1 MKIKPLNELNFSEKI
16 PNSLHIESTLRQE
29 DMSSDSKNNQKSKT
43 KSILIISVLLI
54 GGMIL
59 FATDLTLINAKA
71 EQVVTTGNT
80 PTKLSPEVTQDTIAT
95 STAAEEQLLDRLARE
110 YPAPSLRVDQES
122 QQTHQEQKAI
132 QNQNSQLFTKIAQVK
147 DNTETKPLY
156 FFEQH
161 TEKNLPYEDSSKNK
175 TADEIFLYGIELAKA
190 GDWQQAQENF
200 FIAYDMQPTQAD
212 FAFNLA
218 VSLDQLNLK
227 NQALLFYKKSI
238 ELTQQGSPYQFNIQ
252 QVDNRIIHIENLIRG

>member
-16 PNSLHIESTLRQE
+16 PNSLHIESTLQQE
-29 DMSSDSKNNQKSKT
+29 EMSSDSKNNQKSKP

-59 FATDLTLINAKA
+59 FATDLALINAKA

-80 PTKLSPEVTQDTIAT
+80 PTKLSPEVAQDTIAT

-132 QNQNSQLFTKIAQVK
+132 ENKNSQLSTKIAQAQ

-161 TEKNLPYEDSSKNK
+161 TEKK
-175 TADEIFLYGIELAKA
+175 LA
-190 GDWQQAQENF
+190 
-200 FIAYDMQPTQAD
+200 
-212 FAFNLA
+212 L
-218 VSLDQLNLK
+218 
-227 NQALLFYKKSI
+227 
-238 ELTQQGSPYQFNIQ
+238 
-252 QVDNRIIHIENLIRG
+252 